1 MVLSI
6 AESFKSKLPV
16 KFLITGAT
24 GLVGSRIT
32 QLLTNKGHQV
42 NFLTT
47 STSKLKTTENVK
59 GYHWNPKAGEI
70 DEKCLDGVSTIIN
83 LAGAS
88 VAQRWTESHKTA
100 ILDSR
105 LDSLNLLYST
115 LKTEKHQ
122 VDQLISASAIGVYP
136 HSYKKLYTESETSLS
151 DDFLGDVVQQWE
163 TAADQIQELNI
174 NVAKIRI
181 GVVLSKNG
189 GALEK
194 MAKPIKSYVGAPLGS
209 GKQWQSWIHVDDLAD
224 MFLFINKKKLTGVY
238 NGVAPNPVTNSQ
250 LTKSIARKLRKPILL
265 PPVPGFMLKLI
276 LGEMAQVVLQSQKV
290 SSDKIENEGFGFEF
304 KDIYD
309 ALSDIYD

>member
-1 MVLSI
+1 M
-6 AESFKSKLPV
+6 

-32 QLLTNKGHQV
+32 QLLTNKGHNV

-47 STSKLKTTENVK
+47 SSSKLKTSEHVK
-59 GYHWNPKAGEI
+59 GFYWNPKTGEI

-88 VAQRWTESHKTA
+88 VAKRWTSDHKAA

-105 LDSLNLLYST
+105 LDSLNLLYTT
-115 LKTEKHQ
+115 LKNTAHTVE
-122 VDQLISASAIGVYP
+122 QLISASAIGVYP
-136 HSYKKLYTESETSLS
+136 HSYKTLYKESETSLS
-151 DDFLGDVVQQWE
+151 NDFLGDVVQQWE
-163 TAADQIQELNI
+163 KAADQFQELGI

-181 GVVLSKNG
+181 GVVLSKDG

-194 MAKPIKSYVGAPLGS
+194 MAKPIKSYVGAALGS
-209 GKQWQSWIHVDDLAD
+209 GKQWQSWIHIDDLAD
-224 MFLFINKKKLTGVY
+224 LILFIHKHNLTGVY
-238 NGVAPNPVTNSQ
+238 NGVAPEPITNSR
-250 LTKSIARKLRKPILL
+250 LTKNIARKLRKPILL

-276 LGEMAQVVLQSQKV
+276 LGEMAQIVLSSQKV
-290 SSDKIENEGFGFEF
+290 SSEKIESEGFKFEF
-304 KDIYD
+304 KTIYD